1 MLFRSWEV
9 YEAHL
14 PRRETFCDGA
24 LDLYGCVQL
33 LCDHGRFEPSWSP
46 TSSSAPQLDGQT
58 SSTRCMGREWARRL
72 ASFRVFYMLRALGT
86 SASSTS
92 TWRSTTTGGGFS
104 RPVRS
109 WCTRDE
115 FMRLFETTT
124 LRARALAGSSMFAT
138 GALAVLAAAASSLG
152 RCGDDAGTPRCT
164 TMCTFIKPPLRQTPP
179 IGRISTVHSSAFHAW
194 TNNSMRPSR
203 CLGSFNPSECELDG
217 AAIDDAATE
226 KLRQK
231 GMTFLRDDLMHNN
244 HGGLTGLQTGSAEL
258 VAFETRIIECT
269 ATTGAKK
276 PAGCGQFVP
285 AGILPPPSP
294 RSGKAT

>member
-1 MLFRSWEV
+1 MSSRTTRLRLTNASRRRRSCFV
-9 YEAHL
+9 MVAA
-14 PRRETFCDGA
+14 GA
-24 LDLYGCVQL
+24 VLV
-33 LCDHGRFEPSWSP
+33 HF
-46 TSSSAPQLDGQT
+46 
-58 SSTRCMGREWARRL
+58 
-72 ASFRVFYMLRALGT
+72 
-86 SASSTS
+86 
-92 TWRSTTTGGGFS
+92 
-104 RPVRS
+104 
-109 WCTRDE
+109 DE

-124 LRARALAGSSMFAT
+124 PGTRTDGVEHVRT
-138 GALAVLAAAASSLG
+138 GALAVLAAAASWLG

-231 GMTFLRDDLMHNN
+231 GMPFLRDYLVHNN

-285 AGILPPPSP
+285 AGIAAAVSA
-294 RSGKAT
+294 SGKAA